1 MGTRWQMAAF
11 LRPLA
16 YVAVGAV
23 GTLVIQRLMDNT
35 KGRQQTSKD
44 EESHEDH
51 LEAVEEMVFLL
62 SAKAQKKWDELDADK
77 NGKLEGEELLELAAW
92 VYNSFHPL
100 KKATQDQK
108 LEIRTKILQRH
119 DANRDGAIDKEEF
132 VEYFEEKCQQM
143 TLFHKQ
149 REARK
154 KEERLKVKEA
164 NEAARRAEALAK
176 QQAEATQQA
185 AAVEARQ
192 QAENL
197 SRVLVAS
204 AVGAP
209 ETEVIHK
216 QGALGLGAN
225 AVSPEQR
232 LYLRMIFTTIDSD
245 SSGAVDLG
253 EMCTEMVQG
262 AGASQ
267 MLAKMFH
274 AMDATD
280 SKDGKVELGE
290 FMAYWESAVG
300 VLGWANVQTA
310 LMDMISQMLGKER
323 RSSLN
328 YAVDNAA
335 VMEELRQRSMTR
347 ADTMFRDI
355 DTDGNEVLTKN
366 EILDWAMENPELAK
380 QFIPCL
386 DSGNDMAFQT
396 SLYQWEAIRDKSVL
410 EGLEYDEFK
419 DAYCNAM
426 EMALN
431 AAEDALEVAFLCNR
445 A

>member
-62 SAKAQKKWDELDADK
+62 SAKAQMKWDELDADK

-216 QGALGLGAN
+216 QGAL
-225 AVSPEQR
+225 
-232 LYLRMIFTTIDSD
+232 
-245 SSGAVDLG
+245 
-253 EMCTEMVQG
+253 
-262 AGASQ
+262 
-267 MLAKMFH
+267 
-274 AMDATD
+274 
-280 SKDGKVELGE
+280 
-290 FMAYWESAVG
+290 
-300 VLGWANVQTA
+300 
-310 LMDMISQMLGKER
+310 
-323 RSSLN
+323 
-328 YAVDNAA
+328 
-335 VMEELRQRSMTR
+335 
-347 ADTMFRDI
+347 
-355 DTDGNEVLTKN
+355 
-366 EILDWAMENPELAK
+366 
-380 QFIPCL
+380 
-386 DSGNDMAFQT
+386 
-396 SLYQWEAIRDKSVL
+396 
-410 EGLEYDEFK
+410 
-419 DAYCNAM
+419 
-426 EMALN
+426 
-431 AAEDALEVAFLCNR
+431 
-445 A
+445 